1 MKQAIVI
8 YFNLLFFTLTF
19 SLSLQAQQTDPEK
32 EKINS
37 TLNNYFALD
46 RENIHLH
53 LDKNVFI
60 TNEKI
65 WFKGYVFDRKN
76 NFPFI
81 NTSNVFAIL
90 ADERGI
96 TLKQELLFADNGT
109 FSGIFNLDNTYK
121 SGTYYIR
128 LYTNWMNN
136 FSEDESAVFKI
147 SIINENDTSLRPSDS
162 IDYSKINIDFY
173 PEGGNLIAGIS
184 NNIGLQILDCNK
196 HAIPIKDVNL
206 INAKGD
212 ILKNILINRFGN
224 GRFNL
229 VPTSETYKIVFTLNG
244 IHYENT
250 LPNVFQKGIALEIN
264 NYSLPEKTL
273 VKIRTNQ
280 QSLASY
286 SDKPLYL
293 VIQQDNKISII
304 DVNFNNKKLEQ
315 ELLFSNDY
323 INKGTNTVRLL
334 DSDFKQI
341 AQRLIFKYPE
351 TVSNLTLEN
360 QGKTNDAIH
369 FSGKINYS
377 DAKISV
383 SVVPANSIATNNY
396 ATIYGSFLLDP
407 YLTEK
412 AENTSYYF
420 DQPSRAKHYE
430 LDLLLLNQKT
440 YKYEWD
446 NIVSNPPKETFE
458 FDYGLTLKGTVNQSL
473 TDRRKYKIQVYSVLS
488 GINER
493 SEINDKNEFYFKNL
507 VLPDSSQVNF
517 ALLKMPELKITELK
531 VYPQV
536 LNAKRNFNKIF
547 NPQQSSCE
555 IKTEVKTEPEYEIPH
570 LKKKIVELEE
580 VKVLAKTKLKNAGKF
595 GNSNLRGFK
604 IDENE
609 SNVDLLTFIERNGFQ
624 VSNEHGE
631 VSITVKGRHSFKGS
645 TPVPAIYVN
654 DRQLMTQEQLN
665 GIRMSDIDE
674 IFINSHAIVPSV
686 NNNMGIIKIYLKK
699 LTYNTLSKNSGKP
712 FIIQGGFEV
721 IPYFKN
727 ADYLSTTDKAFESFG
742 LIQWVP
748 LLLTDSTGSFEFQI
762 PDTGIKSVKVLIE
775 GFSADGGLIS
785 ETRIINLE

>member
-1 MKQAIVI
+1 MKQAILV
-8 YFNLLFFTLTF
+8 YFNLLFFTLLF
-19 SLSLQAQQTDPEK
+19 SLPLQAQQTNTEK

-90 ADERGI
+90 ADEKGN

-109 FSGIFNLDNTYK
+109 FSGAFNLGNAYK
-121 SGTYYIR
+121 SGTYYIH

-136 FSEDESAVFKI
+136 FSEDESAGFKI
-147 SIINENDTSLRPSDS
+147 SIINENDTSPPLFDS
-162 IDYSKINIDFY
+162 LDYSKINIDFY
-173 PEGGNLIAGIS
+173 PEGGNFIAGID

-196 HAIPIKDVNL
+196 HPVPIKDVNL
-206 INAKGD
+206 VNAKGD
-212 ILKNILINRFGN
+212 IIKNILINRFGN

-229 VPTSETYKIVFTLNG
+229 IPTSETYKIVFTLNG

-250 LPNVFQKGIALEIN
+250 LPNVSQKGISLEIN

-273 VKIRTNQ
+273 VKIRTNT

-293 VIQQDNKISII
+293 VIQQDNKVSII
-304 DVNFNNKKLEQ
+304 DISFSNKKLEQ

-323 INKGTNTVRLL
+323 LNRGANTIRLL
-334 DSDFKQI
+334 DSDFRQI

-351 TVSNLTLEN
+351 TTANLTLEN
-360 QGKTNDAIH
+360 KGRLNNTIL
-369 FSGKINYS
+369 FSGKINYP

-383 SVVPANSIATNNY
+383 SVLPVNSIASNNY
-396 ATIYGSFLLDP
+396 TDICSSFLLNP
-407 YLTEK
+407 YLYEK

-430 LDLLLLNQKT
+430 LDLLLLNQKA

-446 NIVSNPPKETFE
+446 NIMSNPPKETFE

-473 TDRRKYKIQVYSVLS
+473 TDRKKYKIQLYSVLS

-493 SEINDKNEFYFKNL
+493 TEINDKNEFYFKNL

-536 LNAKRNFNKIF
+536 LNARRNFNKVF
-547 NPQQSSCE
+547 RPQLPGCE
-555 IKTEVKTEPEYEIPH
+555 IKTEVRTEEYEIPH
-570 LKKKIVELEE
+570 LKKKIIVLDEVE
-580 VKVLAKTKLKNAGKF
+580 VQTKTKLKNAGKL

-604 IDENE
+604 INENE
-609 SNVDLLTFIERNGFQ
+609 SNVDLLTFIQSNGFQ
-624 VSNEHGE
+624 VSNQNGQ
-631 VSITVKGRHSFKGS
+631 VSITAKGRHSFSGQ
-645 TPVPAIYVN
+645 TPVPLIYVN
-654 DRQLMTQEQLN
+654 DRQIMTQDQLD

-674 IFINSHAIVPSV
+674 IFINSHAIVPSA
-686 NNNMGIIKIYLKK
+686 NNNMGVIKIYLKK
-699 LTYNTLSKNSGKP
+699 LTYTTLSKNSGKP
-712 FIIQGGFEV
+712 LIINGGFEV
-721 IPYFKN
+721 IPIFKN
-727 ADYLSTTDKAFESFG
+727 IDYLSTTDKAFENFG
-742 LIQWVP
+742 LIQWIP
-748 LLLTDSTGSFEFQI
+748 FLLTSNTGSFNFEI
-762 PDTGIKSVKVLIE
+762 PDTGVKSVKILIE